1 MALANDIGR
10 FFVRKIERIRSDI
23 EAIDVDL
30 DQSERDAVPEDLEV
44 DDTQTFSDF
53 QLLTEDDVNALIQK
67 SAKKSCSLDPMPTSL
82 VVKCLDEL
90 LPTITCI
97 INLSLSSSQFSEE
110 WKEALVSPLLSDQ

>member
-67 SAKKSCSLDPMPTSL
+67 SAKKSCSLDPMPTSF